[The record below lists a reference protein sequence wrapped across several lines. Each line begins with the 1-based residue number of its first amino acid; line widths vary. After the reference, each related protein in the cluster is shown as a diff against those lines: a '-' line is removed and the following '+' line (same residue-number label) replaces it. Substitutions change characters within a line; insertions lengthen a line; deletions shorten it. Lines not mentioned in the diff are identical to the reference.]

1 MGSKNKKSKK
11 DIAKSSKSKKNAAVQ
26 QVEIAEKVEEKA
38 QPCID
43 MKILQDKIIWLHYL
57 YEGVVLICDEK
68 ILFMN
73 ERAAEFLQV
82 DIAHIENLSL
92 LAILRD
98 HRLEQVYRDKAQT
111 RIETRGRVLEARGMA
126 EGLLLRDVSS
136 EERVKENA
144 RELLAVLSHE
154 LRTPVTILRSTI
166 EALNYDLSKSQQ
178 KHFLE
183 RAEAEGARLTRLLDD
198 LTVDVKPPKMRRL
211 SLKEHLERALAI
223 VQDSFKRHQ
232 VTPLDN
238 LPKQEDFTIW
248 ADADKFVQV
257 LVNLLENAAVHGPD
271 NAQIAIVVQAQDNG
285 MLHISVCDQGE
296 PLDDALME
304 ELFEPHSRGGSKAK
318 GTGLGLYI
326 VRSIAQR
333 WEGEA
338 WGRACEHYEERG
350 FGNEFGFSVPLRT

>member
-1 MGSKNKKSKK
+1 MGSKNKKNKK
-11 DIAKSSKSKKNAAVQ
+11 DSKT
-26 QVEIAEKVEEKA
+26 IRKVKVSRKETTSA
-38 QPCID
+38 SPCLGIEN
-43 MKILQDKIIWLHYL
+43 LQDKIAWLNHL
-57 YEGVVLICDEK
+57 HEGIVLICEEK

-73 ERAAEFLQV
+73 ERAAELLEV
-82 DIAHIENLSL
+82 DIAYIENLSL

-98 HRLEQVYRDKAQT
+98 HRLEQVYREKTET

-126 EGLLLRDVSS
+126 EGLVLRDVSH
-136 EERVKENA
+136 EERIKENA

-154 LRTPVTILRSTI
+154 LRTPVTILRSAI
-166 EALNYDLSKSQQ
+166 EALDYNLSEERQ
-178 KHFLE
+178 KYFLE

-223 VQDSFKRHQ
+223 VQDTFARHQ

-238 LPKQEDFTIW
+238 LLEQEDFTIW

-271 NAQIAIVVQAQDNG
+271 NAKIAIVVQAQDNN

-296 PLDDALME
+296 PLEDTLME
-304 ELFEPHSRGGSKAK
+304 ELFEPHSRGSSKAK

-338 WGRACEHYEERG
+338 WGRACEDYQEGG